1 MPGTALTC
9 KSSAAST
16 LLNLP
21 EPRDAGRCY
30 IFTGAYLFL
39 VLFRSRVC
47 PSLHRKLFC
56 FQDTSENR
64 QVNRKQ
70 NRKPI
75 KIAALSVFLLEDIL
89 FNLGVCEGLR
99 MGSSIFPSWAQ
110 LTQRSQDSSH
120 AAGPVHFCSFSSL
133 ISSL

>member
-9 KSSAAST
+9 ESSAAST

-30 IFTGAYLFL
+30 IFTGTYFFL

-70 NRKPI
+70 NRKPV
-75 KIAALSVFLLEDIL
+75 KIATLSVFLLEDIL
-89 FNLGVCEGLR
+89 FNLGIVCAWGW
-99 MGSSIFPSWAQ
+99 GAVSFPAVK
-110 LTQRSQDSSH
+110 LIPRIPDTQHVLST
-120 AAGPVHFCSFSSL
+120 FSASPHTFL
-133 ISSL
+133 PTEI